1 MPLKL
6 WRWCNRGFTRVGRGW
21 GLTQENRRKNVG
33 GSASVSPH
41 EAPAVLLILPAE
53 ARAPCRVYTGLPEPS
68 GQACENTHLIHAVQT
83 HTHTHTFA
91 LSCLFRAL
99 QHFRYSLSLFPLCVN
114 EYSDTSMSSA

>member
-33 GSASVSPH
+33 GSACVSPH
-41 EAPAVLLILPAE
+41 EAPTVLLFLPAE

-83 HTHTHTFA
+83 HTHVRLVVSLLITPT
-91 LSCLFRAL
+91 LSVL
-99 QHFRYSLSLFPLCVN
+99 SLSLPPLR
-114 EYSDTSMSSA
+114 E